1 MPSIRKYTP
10 EENFRRIKR
19 QKLLSFVVVEG
30 SDDVPIYDSF
40 LSIAAPESNFDVIH
54 SGGKGPIRD
63 FLLEFQTSNSIFII
77 DKDFNDMG
85 IEDDRLVSLT
95 RYSIE
100 NYFICEDVISR
111 SLQFVLKCRFQD
123 AKQAFS
129 LNEFSREVADAINKL
144 IKALFYYQ
152 RYMTQHRR
160 EEVIEAWSDAF
171 LCEQNNW
178 TLCRE
183 KIDRLIAN
191 LIPADVT
198 EQDMDDYYKANFEST
213 GELTHDFPGKLLKH
227 SLQRYIRQKLIDI
240 NPTLSGKFNNVEGMV
255 ETLASV
261 IHQSGDLANVLQP
274 VIQFV
279 KERDAA

>member
-1 MPSIRKYTP
+1 MSSIRKYTP

-40 LSIAAPESNFDVIH
+40 LSIALADADFDVIH

-63 FLLEFQTSNSIFII
+63 FLREFETNNSIFIV

-85 IEDDRLVSLT
+85 IEDDRLVGLS

-129 LNEFSREVADAINKL
+129 LEDFSREVANSTETL
-144 IKALFYYQ
+144 IKVLFYYQ
-152 RYMTQHRR
+152 RYMTNHRR
-160 EEVIEAWSDAF
+160 EDVTETWSDAF

-183 KIDRLIAN
+183 KIEELIAN
-191 LIPADVT
+191 LLPADVT
-198 EQDMDDYYKANFEST
+198 EQDVEEFYEANFEST
-213 GELTHDFPGKLLKH
+213 GDLTHDFPGKLLKH
-227 SLQRYIRQKLIDI
+227 SLQRYIRQKLLEI
-240 NPTLSGKFNNVEGMV
+240 NPTLGGKFNNVEIMV
-255 ETLASV
+255 EALAAV
-261 IHQSGDLANVLQP
+261 IYQSDDLATVLQP
-274 VIQFV
+274 VVQFV
-279 KERDAA
+279 YERNVA